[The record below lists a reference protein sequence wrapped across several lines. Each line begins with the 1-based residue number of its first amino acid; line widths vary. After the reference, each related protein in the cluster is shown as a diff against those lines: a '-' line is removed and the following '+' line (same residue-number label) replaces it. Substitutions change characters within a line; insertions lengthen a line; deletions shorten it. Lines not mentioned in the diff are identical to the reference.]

1 VKGGILPGFQ
11 AARISRMLEVHDPA
25 LHFLDTP
32 LGARKAFSNAAA
44 QGLAVTE
51 LTPQDRK
58 ATTEMVTLFR
68 ALFDEKNIS

>member
-1 VKGGILPGFQ
+1 M
-11 AARISRMLEVHDPA
+11 SRMLEVHDPA
-25 LHFLDTP
+25 FHFLDTP